1 MKKRISGYKLNRDSA
16 GRLALLKS
24 LVAAMVE
31 KEAIVTTITRAKATL
46 PIFEKLITHARR
58 GLLQDRRLV
67 QSYLQST
74 ALTKR
79 LLNEIAP
86 RYKDVKGG
94 YTKLTLIGTRR
105 GDNAT
110 MARLA
115 LTKKLEVVPKSNLAN
130 SANKA
135 KIASKAK
142 ATKVVT
148 PEKVA
153 PTKSAPTLVR
163 RTLRRGD
170 K

>member
-16 GRLALLKS
+16 LRLALIKS
-24 LVAAMVE
+24 LVVAMVE
-31 KEAIVTTITRAKATL
+31 KEEIVTTLTRAKAIT
-46 PIFEKLITHARR
+46 PVFEKLLTHARR
-58 GLLQDRRLV
+58 GLLQDRRLI
-67 QSYLQST
+67 QSYLQSS

-79 LLNEIAP
+79 LLEEIAP

-94 YTKLTLIGTRR
+94 YTKLTSIGTRR

-115 LTKKLEVVPKSNLAN
+115 LTKKLEVVPKSNSAN

-135 KIASKAK
+135 KTASKAK

>member
-31 KEAIVTTITRAKATL
+31 KEEIVTTITRAKATI
-46 PIFEKLITHARR
+46 PIFEKLLTHARR

-67 QSYLQST
+67 QSYLQS
-74 ALTKR
+74 APLTKR
-79 LLNEIAP
+79 LLDEIAP
-86 RYKDVKGG
+86 RYKDVRGG

-110 MARLA
+110 MARLG
-115 LTKKLEVVPKSNLAN
+115 LTKKALVSP
-130 SANKA
+130 A
-135 KIASKAK
+135 KTKEAGSVASKKKTK
-142 ATKVVT
+142 ALKVAT

>member
-16 GRLALLKS
+16 GRLALLKN
-24 LVAAMVE
+24 LVGAIVLNE
-31 KEAIVTTITRAKATL
+31 EIVTTITRAKAVT

-67 QSYLQST
+67 QSYLQS
-74 ALTKR
+74 APLTKR

-86 RYKDVKGG
+86 RYKDIKGG

-115 LTKKLEVVPKSNLAN
+115 LTKKSTNTT
-130 SANKA
+130 A
-135 KIASKAK
+135 K
-142 ATKVVT
+142 TKISESSSDKKKTKMIPVVT
-148 PEKVA
+148 PEKVTALKVA
-153 PTKSAPTLVR
+153 PKLVQ
-163 RTLRRGD
+163 RTGKRGD
-170 K
+170 R